1 MVLTRLLNLSS
12 MTLEEFEIDQMPEYV
27 AMSHVWSES
36 LFPVPNLTDTKVE
49 MCDGIKMLL
58 VVQETN
64 EEVARIQYCWT
75 DTWCIDQNDPEDKN
89 RQIPMMGEIY
99 KNAEIVV
106 VTVRH
111 KFSFTQ
117 SYWDHLDHILKPVSR
132 LVRDF
137 DTRFTVETQ
146 GLLRTSQVIDDIEKA
161 REVLREFCNL
171 EWMKRVWTAQ
181 EYILASRLVC
191 IGLICGLSHY

>member
-1 MVLTRLLNLSS
+1 
-12 MTLEEFEIDQMPEYV
+12 
-27 AMSHVWSES
+27 
-36 LFPVPNLTDTKVE
+36 
-49 MCDGIKMLL
+49 
-58 VVQETN
+58 
-64 EEVARIQYCWT
+64 
-75 DTWCIDQNDPEDKN
+75 
-89 RQIPMMGEIY
+89 
-99 KNAEIVV
+99 VV

-191 IGLICGLSHY
+191 IGADLRPFTLLVHDTLDVDWLHYFETDPNQHAWDEFPNLSILNDIRSGQMDPSLAMQLALYRKTSYLEDEVYGLMAASQVVITPIKNATIDEIWFVNHRRLM